1 MIRSTFQMARTMG
14 WLALCLPLVA
24 LCLPMLAQGQPLERY
39 AFSAPQMGTEF
50 RIVLYA
56 ADSLQAQHA
65 AEAAFAR
72 IDTLNAHLSDYLP
85 ESELNCLSATAGSG
99 QPVPVSDDLWR
110 VLASAQQ
117 FSRDT
122 DGAFD
127 VTVGPLTKLW
137 RYAVRRNTLP
147 PADELAAARKAV
159 GYQALRLDE
168 MTQTATLDKPG
179 MRLDLGGI
187 AKGFAADEA
196 LAVLQ
201 SFGLNQA
208 LVDAGGDLR
217 LGAAPPDAL
226 GWEVEIAAVD
236 SAGQLVQAV
245 HYLANA
251 AVAASGDRY
260 RYVEAD
266 GVRYSHILDPRTG
279 MGVTHAHLVTV
290 VAPTATAADAL
301 ASALS
306 VMGAEA
312 GLDFARKQP
321 QVEARILERGANG
334 SFQVYG
340 TKHLH
345 KRMAKE

>member
-14 WLALCLPLVA
+14 WLALCLP
-24 LCLPMLAQGQPLERY
+24 MLAHAQPLERY

-56 ADSLQAQHA
+56 ADSLQAQRA

-85 ESELNCLSATAGSG
+85 ESELNRLSATAGSG

-110 VLASAQQ
+110 VLISAQQ
-117 FSRDT
+117 FSRAT
-122 DGAFD
+122 QGAFD

-137 RYAVRRNTLP
+137 RYAIRRNTLP
-147 PADELAAARKAV
+147 PADELAAAQQAV

-168 MTQTATLDKPG
+168 TTQTATLDKPG

-201 SFGLNQA
+201 SFGLHQA

-217 LGAAPPDAL
+217 LGGAPPDTP
-226 GWEVEIAAVD
+226 GWEVEIATVD

-245 HYLANA
+245 HFLANA

-266 GVRYSHILDPRTG
+266 GVRYSHLLDPRTG

-290 VAPTATAADAL
+290 IAPTATAADAL

-321 QVEARILERGANG
+321 QMEARIIERLAPEGPYQMTETEE
-334 SFQVYG
+334 FP
-340 TKHLH
+340 
-345 KRMAKE
+345 M